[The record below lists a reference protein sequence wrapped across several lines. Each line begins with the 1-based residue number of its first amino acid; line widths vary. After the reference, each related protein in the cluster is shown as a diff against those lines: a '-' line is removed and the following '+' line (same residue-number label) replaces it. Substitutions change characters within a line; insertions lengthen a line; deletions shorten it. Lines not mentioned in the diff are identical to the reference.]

1 MILAHGGAAS
11 TGGPEAFL
19 PAVVLGL
26 TAAAAGSYAVLA
38 RRQARRHGS
47 WSGWRTVSFV
57 TGAGLLG
64 MALVPAL
71 SPFPA
76 GDFRG
81 HMLQHLLIGMYAPLL
96 LVMGAPATLLLRTL
110 PPRHGRVLG
119 RLLHVAPLRVVTH
132 PVTALVLNLGGL
144 LVLYLTPLYV
154 ATTQRPVL
162 HHLVHLHFLVA
173 GYLFAHAIAG
183 PDPAP
188 STIRHRQAGRPRGGC
203 HRARGAVPAA
213 VCRSARPGA
222 RLGGR
227 AAGRGGAHVLRR
239 GHRRAPA
246 GARDADHVAPAQ
258 SRRPASSRC
267 GAAGDRTMVSTGAT
281 HRRAPRRRDRPL
293 RREAP
298 T

>member
-132 PVTALVLNLGGL
+132 PVTALVLNL
-144 LVLYLTPLYV
+144 
-154 ATTQRPVL
+154 
-162 HHLVHLHFLVA
+162 VHLHFLVA

-188 STIRHRQAGRPRGGC
+188 RRPSVTARLVVLGVAVTGHAVLSQLLYAGALVQVPVSAVELRGAGELMYYGGDIAELLLALAMLTTWRRPRAA
-203 HRARGAVPAA
+203 AR
-213 VCRSARPGA
+213 RH
-222 RLGGR
+222 L
-227 AAGRGGAHVLRR
+227 AAGRQAT
-239 GHRRAPA
+239 
-246 GARDADHVAPAQ
+246 AQ
-258 SRRPASSRC
+258 W
-267 GAAGDRTMVSTGAT
+267 
-281 HRRAPRRRDRPL
+281 
-293 RREAP
+293 
-298 T
+298 

>member
-144 LVLYLTPLYV
+144 LVLYLTPLYA

-188 STIRHRQAGRPRGGC
+188 RRPSVTARLVVLGVAVTGHAVLSQLLYAGALVQVPVS
-203 HRARGAVPAA
+203 AVELRGAGELMYYGGDIAELLLA
-213 VCRSARPGA
+213 LAMLTTWRRP
-222 RLGGR
+222 R
-227 AAGRGGAHVLRR
+227 AAGRRHL
-239 GHRRAPA
+239 
-246 GARDADHVAPAQ
+246 
-258 SRRPASSRC
+258 
-267 GAAGDRTMVSTGAT
+267 AAGRQAT
-281 HRRAPRRRDRPL
+281 AQW
-293 RREAP
+293 
-298 T
+298 

>member
-1 MILAHGGAAS
+1 M
-11 TGGPEAFL
+11 
-19 PAVVLGL
+19 
-26 TAAAAGSYAVLA
+26 LA

-188 STIRHRQAGRPRGGC
+188 RRPSVTARLVVLGVAVTGHAVLSQLLYAGALVQVPVS
-203 HRARGAVPAA
+203 AVELRGAGELMYYGGDIAELLLA
-213 VCRSARPGA
+213 LAMLTTWRRP
-222 RLGGR
+222 R
-227 AAGRGGAHVLRR
+227 AAGRRHL
-239 GHRRAPA
+239 
-246 GARDADHVAPAQ
+246 
-258 SRRPASSRC
+258 
-267 GAAGDRTMVSTGAT
+267 AAGRQAT
-281 HRRAPRRRDRPL
+281 AQW
-293 RREAP
+293 
-298 T
+298 

>member
-1 MILAHGGAAS
+1 VILAHGGAAS

-188 STIRHRQAGRPRGGC
+188 RRPSVTARLVVLGVAVTGHAVLSQLLYAGALVQVPVS
-203 HRARGAVPAA
+203 AVELRGAGELMYYGGDIAELLLA
-213 VCRSARPGA
+213 LAMLTTWRRP
-222 RLGGR
+222 R
-227 AAGRGGAHVLRR
+227 AAGRRHL
-239 GHRRAPA
+239 
-246 GARDADHVAPAQ
+246 
-258 SRRPASSRC
+258 
-267 GAAGDRTMVSTGAT
+267 AAGRQAT
-281 HRRAPRRRDRPL
+281 AQW
-293 RREAP
+293 
-298 T
+298 

>member
-144 LVLYLTPLYV
+144 LVLYLTPHYV

-188 STIRHRQAGRPRGGC
+188 RRPSVTARLVVLGVAVTGHAVLSQLLYAGALVQVPVS
-203 HRARGAVPAA
+203 AVELRGAGELMYYGGDIAELLLA
-213 VCRSARPGA
+213 LAMLTTWRRP
-222 RLGGR
+222 R
-227 AAGRGGAHVLRR
+227 AAGRRHL
-239 GHRRAPA
+239 
-246 GARDADHVAPAQ
+246 
-258 SRRPASSRC
+258 
-267 GAAGDRTMVSTGAT
+267 AAGRQAT
-281 HRRAPRRRDRPL
+281 AQW
-293 RREAP
+293 
-298 T
+298 

>member
-1 MILAHGGAAS
+1 VILAHGGAAS

-19 PAVVLGL
+19 PAVVLAL

-47 WSGWRTVSFV
+47 WIGWRTVSFV

-64 MALVPAL
+64 MAL

-173 GYLFAHAIAG
+173 GYVFAHAIAG

-188 STIRHRQAGRPRGGC
+188 RRPSVTARLVVLGVAVTGHAVLSQLLYAGALVQVPVS
-203 HRARGAVPAA
+203 AVELRGAGELMYYGGDIAELLLA
-213 VCRSARPGA
+213 LAMLTTWRRP
-222 RLGGR
+222 R
-227 AAGRGGAHVLRR
+227 AAGRRHL
-239 GHRRAPA
+239 
-246 GARDADHVAPAQ
+246 
-258 SRRPASSRC
+258 
-267 GAAGDRTMVSTGAT
+267 AAGRQAT
-281 HRRAPRRRDRPL
+281 AQW
-293 RREAP
+293 
-298 T
+298 

>member
-11 TGGPEAFL
+11 TGGPEVFL

-188 STIRHRQAGRPRGGC
+188 RRPSVTARLVVLGVAVTGHAVLSQLLYAGALVQVPVS
-203 HRARGAVPAA
+203 AVELRGAGELMYYGGDIAELLLA
-213 VCRSARPGA
+213 LAMLTTWRRP
-222 RLGGR
+222 R
-227 AAGRGGAHVLRR
+227 AAGRRHL
-239 GHRRAPA
+239 
-246 GARDADHVAPAQ
+246 
-258 SRRPASSRC
+258 
-267 GAAGDRTMVSTGAT
+267 AAGRQAT
-281 HRRAPRRRDRPL
+281 AQW
-293 RREAP
+293 
-298 T
+298 